1 MELAGDA
8 IVSGKSITS
17 VGGLDSIRP
26 LMGVCPQFDTSLCAL
41 LTGKEHLQLFARI
54 KGVPPSLRSQE
65 INQLLEEVKVNVNP
79 FVYFLMTD
87 ILRTLMSLNGS
98 SIAHSYWKLPM

>member
-1 MELAGDA
+1 M
-8 IVSGKSITS
+8 SGKSIAS

-65 INQLLEEVKVNVNP
+65 VNQLLEEVKVNAKK
-79 FVYFLMTD
+79 
-87 ILRTLMSLNGS
+87 ILCEQLSCESQCRLTSHLLHTVIGS
-98 SIAHSYWKLPM
+98 CRCDGRCI